1 MPWKNRRGRPRCWRQ
16 SRTFIIRL
24 PCLNDVTLMRCSV
37 KHKFRS
43 TACDWSLRC
52 CLRVCLSSAY
62 VYTYVCI
69 IVDESFE
76 QRRRGSSEQTRSRPL
91 TDVSHDDLIYTTYEK
106 PCLPRARYIFNTLH
120 PITITALKRVLS
132 RFPFRYV
139 NSLSTF
145 FTQIRK
151 SYTCCLAKTRV
162 EIDSSISAFVFIR
175 VLIFHGILFS
185 FIPRYFIDP

>member
-1 MPWKNRRGRPRCWRQ
+1 MLPSCL
-16 SRTFIIRL
+16 SFIRVCIY
-24 PCLNDVTLMRCSV
+24 
-37 KHKFRS
+37 
-43 TACDWSLRC
+43 
-52 CLRVCLSSAY
+52 LRVY
-62 VYTYVCI
+62 

-76 QRRRGSSEQTRSRPL
+76 QRRRGSLEQTRSRPL

-145 FTQIRK
+145 FTEIRK

-162 EIDSSISAFVFIR
+162 EVDSLAFCVRSYESFDIPWN
-175 VLIFHGILFS
+175 LIFLYSSMFYRSIAIEYNKS
-185 FIPRYFIDP
+185 ARE